1 MPNNTNDIISY
12 MYILISSIHAI
23 TSCMYILINILF
35 QITEMFWNFSASYIV
50 VLFHNY
56 DMIAIKAYIAK
67 HIYLSEFG

>member
-1 MPNNTNDIISY
+1 MSNNTNDIISH

-23 TSCMYILINILF
+23 ISCMYILINILF

-56 DMIAIKAYIAK
+56 DMIAIKANIAK
-67 HIYLSEFG
+67 HISLSEFG